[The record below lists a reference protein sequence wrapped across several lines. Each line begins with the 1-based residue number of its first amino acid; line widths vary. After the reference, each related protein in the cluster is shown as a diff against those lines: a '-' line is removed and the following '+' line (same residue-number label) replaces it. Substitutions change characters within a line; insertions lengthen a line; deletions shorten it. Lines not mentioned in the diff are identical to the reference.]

1 MIFNVLKLKL
11 SPHVLLWTLYLKE
24 IMSRTDYFF
33 RRLFKSTMFYIFTRF
48 FFSEIRVLS
57 FFVFHD
63 SISMNIWC
71 LALVVFSTMSAAPFP
86 GNAQYPHAS
95 RIFPGTNR
103 GGVGCGWGW
112 AETLCNNDLLS
123 TLTASPQSDRN
134 TYFVNKSLGPI
145 QESWE

>member
-48 FFSEIRVLS
+48 FFSEIRFLS

-63 SISMNIWC
+63 SILAWIFDVWRLSSSVRWAQHLFLVTHNIPMHR
-71 LALVVFSTMSAAPFP
+71 AFFP
-86 GNAQYPHAS
+86 GL
-95 RIFPGTNR
+95 T
-103 GGVGCGWGW
+103 GVGWGVDG
-112 AETLCNNDLLS
+112 AETLCNNLLS

-145 QESWE
+145 HESWE